1 MPRRAFIP
9 FLLLAVAVSTGFRQD
24 PWVKQVREQLDA
36 IRDEMNLSGFALTHT
51 PFVGSLDDAE
61 HEDLTVELEAGAEY
75 YLMGACD
82 EDCSDVDLALYN
94 RSGGLVAEDVEEDDY
109 PVLRLEPARAGTY
122 TIRATMAACSE
133 EPCRYGV
140 GVYGN

>member
-1 MPRRAFIP
+1 MPRRAFVP
-9 FLLLAVAVSTGFRQD
+9 FLLLVVVVSTGFRQD
-24 PWVKQVREQLDA
+24 PWAKQVREQLDA
-36 IRDEMNLSGFALTHT
+36 IRDEMNLGGFALTHT

-61 HEDLTVELEAGAEY
+61 YEDLTVELEAGTEY

-94 RSGGLVAEDVEEDDY
+94 RSGGLVAQDVEEDDY
-109 PVLRLEPARAGTY
+109 PVLRLEPTRAGTY

>member
-1 MPRRAFIP
+1 MLRRALLP
-9 FLLLAVAVSTGFRQD
+9 FLLLVVVVSTGFRQD
-24 PWVKQVREQLDA
+24 PWAKQVREQLDA
-36 IRDEMNLSGFALTHT
+36 ILDEMNLSGFALTHD

-61 HEDLTVELEAGAEY
+61 SEDLTVELEAGTEY
-75 YLMGACD
+75 YLVGACD

-94 RSGGLVAEDVEEDDY
+94 RSGGLVGQDVEEDDY
-109 PVLRLEPARAGTY
+109 PVLHVEPARAGTY